1 MHAFIRHFLR
11 DESGSV
17 VVGEWV
23 FVATLLMLGAVA
35 GAAALQA
42 PPAEPADAPTVAV
55 PAQSHCGAGRR
66 RPPLTR
72 PPSILPKR
80 P

>member
-1 MHAFIRHFLR
+1 MHPFIRRFLR

-35 GAAALQA
+35 GAAVLHA
-42 PPAEPADAPTVAV
+42 PPDDTPDAPTAAAPVHPAAAPVVAD
-55 PAQSHCGAGRR
+55 
-66 RPPLTR
+66 RP
-72 PPSILPKR
+72 
-80 P
+80 